1 MLKKFLQSG
10 FLVMVLALTLAN
22 LAAGVAV
29 AQKASE
35 ASMNEDDLDTVNGL
49 PWGAKGWPFSKVT
62 DVKDSLVGTVLGRVV
77 IDRHGVDP
85 SRLIRND
92 NLVGAVLGRLIR
104 APFSGPMPDR
114 IVYISLW
121 GSNSRGC
128 FAELITHYATVYGEN
143 DEADTQA
150 IVPKQLELGVNG
162 QIVELSPQSGTA
174 EKRFSQNYTYTTY
187 ENGTELE
194 HSGTWYMAR
203 NLFRIDSS
211 IASILSSAPPKEV
224 RARITLTNDES
235 IVLPIGEK
243 TVKRW
248 KDAYSFNPH
257 CKSVDQ
263 VQPTSRQTQP

>member
-35 ASMNEDDLDTVNGL
+35 ASLNEDDLDTVNGL
-49 PWGAKGWPFSKVT
+49 PWGARGWPFSKVT

-85 SRLIRND
+85 SRLIKS
-92 NLVGAVLGRLIR
+92 
-104 APFSGPMPDR
+104 PFSGPMPGR
-114 IVYISLW
+114 IVYVSLW
-121 GSNSRGC
+121 GSNIRGC
-128 FAELITHYATVYGEN
+128 FAELITHYSTVYDEN
-143 DEADTQA
+143 DEAETQE
-150 IVPKQLELGVNG
+150 IVPKKLELGVNG

-174 EKRFSQNYTYTTY
+174 EKRFSQNYIYTTY
-187 ENGTELE
+187 ENQTEVE
-194 HSGTWYMAR
+194 HPGTWYMAR

-211 IASILSSAPPKEV
+211 VVNILSSAPPKEV
-224 RARITLTNDES
+224 RARITLANDES